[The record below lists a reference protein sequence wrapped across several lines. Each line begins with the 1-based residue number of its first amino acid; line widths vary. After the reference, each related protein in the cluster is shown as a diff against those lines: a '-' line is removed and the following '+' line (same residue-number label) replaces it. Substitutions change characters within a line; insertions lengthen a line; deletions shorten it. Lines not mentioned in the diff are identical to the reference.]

1 MFKRLPF
8 LIVLSV
14 VLLISLAACG
24 QQVVEV
30 TRVVTETQT
39 ETVTEEV
46 EVTRVVTETEVET
59 VTEEVPVEVTRI
71 VEVEAMEAEPIII
84 GATGPL
90 SAPGSVGGGIAM
102 QFTAELAVDEIN
114 EAGGVLGRPI
124 ELVFVD
130 TQGLPERGTA
140 VAERLIEENGAV
152 GIVGEYHSAVGL
164 TMKEVCHERH
174 VPCVFSETWNDDI
187 TGSGYDEVFRVAVTS
202 TLVASQQINWLE
214 ALGFE
219 YIVIIAENTDYGVP
233 ASEAQVEYMT
243 EKGIDSEVLFVELG
257 TEDFLP
263 VLTRIQEGERTPDA
277 IMVLVTGETSYNV
290 EQQMAEIGLAPTAE
304 TVCVA
309 NQVAINA
316 EYWDNVPDGNFCA
329 YLRVGL
335 TPNNYNDTTLG
346 VDEAYREQFDR
357 PAPSFALATYDSVYI
372 MAEAIERAGSTD
384 PDAIIAEI
392 EATDTTLAQ
401 GHYYFPYGMNNPVPD
416 DEPEWMWH
424 QWPDA
429 AVVIQQYF
437 EQDQDPDEAAVVFPE
452 IFQTHGT
459 FLIPFG
465 ESP

>member
-1 MFKRLPF
+1 MFKRLPIYILLLF
-8 LIVLSV
+8 VLTLILV
-14 VLLISLAACG
+14 ACGG

-30 TRVVTETQT
+30 TRVVEQTITEEVEVTRIVTETEV

-46 EVTRVVTETEVET
+46 EVTRVV
-59 VTEEVPVEVTRI
+59 
-71 VEVEAMEAEPIII
+71 EVEAEAAEPIII

-102 QFTAELAVDEIN
+102 QFTAQLAVDEIN
-114 EAGGVLGRPI
+114 AAGGVLGRPI

-140 VAERLIEENGAV
+140 VAERLIEEDGAV
-152 GIVGEYHSAVGL
+152 AIIGEYHSAVGL
-164 TMKEVCHERH
+164 TMIEVCHERH
-174 VPCVFSETWNDDI
+174 IPCVFSETWNDNI
-187 TGSGYDEVFRVAVTS
+187 TAAGYDEVFRVAVTS
-202 TLVASQQINWLE
+202 TLVASQQINWLD

-219 YIVIIAENTDYGVP
+219 YVVIIAENTDYGVP
-233 ASEAQVEYMT
+233 ASEAQVEFMT
-243 EKGIDSEVLFVELG
+243 GRGIDSEVFFVELG

-290 EQQMAEIGLAPTAE
+290 EQQMAEIGLAPTEE

-316 EYWDNVPDGNFCA
+316 EYWDNVPDGNYCA

-335 TPNNYNDTTLG
+335 TPGNYNDTTKS
-346 VDEAYREQFDR
+346 VDEAYRAQFDR

-372 MAEAIERAGSTD
+372 TAEAIERAGSTD

-392 EATDTTLAQ
+392 EATDRILAQ
-401 GHYYFPYGMNNPVPD
+401 GHYYFPYGINNPVPD
-416 DEPEWMWH
+416 DEPAWMWH

-437 EQDQDPDEAAVVFPE
+437 EVGQDPDNAAVVFPPA
-452 IFQTHGT
+452 FQTHDT
-459 FLIPFG
+459 ALIPYG
-465 ESP
+465 GTP

>member
-1 MFKRLPF
+1 MSKRIPLF
-8 LIVLSV
+8 VILLVVLSLTLV
-14 VLLISLAACG
+14 ACGG

-39 ETVTEEV
+39 EQVEVTRVVTETQTETITEEV
-46 EVTRVVTETEVET
+46 EVTRVV
-59 VTEEVPVEVTRI
+59 
-71 VEVEAMEAEPIII
+71 EVEAAAAEPIII

-114 EAGGVLGRPI
+114 AAGGVMGRPI
-124 ELVFVD
+124 ELIFVD

-152 GIVGEYHSAVGL
+152 GIIGEYHSAVGL

-174 VPCVFSETWNDDI
+174 IPCIFSETWNDDI
-187 TGSGYDEVFRVAVTS
+187 TASGYDEVFRLAVTS

-219 YIVIIAENTDYGVP
+219 YVVIIAENTDYGVP
-233 ASEAQVEYMT
+233 ASQAQVDFMT
-243 EKGIDSEVLFVELG
+243 ERGIDSDVFFVELG

-290 EQQMAEIGLAPTAE
+290 EQQMAEIGLAPTEE

-316 EYWDNVPDGNFCA
+316 EYWDNVPDGNYCA

-335 TPNNYNDTTLG
+335 TPNNYNDITKS
-346 VDEAYREQFDR
+346 VDDAYRTQFDR
-357 PAPSFALATYDSVYI
+357 PAPSFALATYDSVYV
-372 MAEAIERAGSTD
+372 MANAIEAAGSTD
-384 PDAIIAEI
+384 PDAIIAAI
-392 EATDTTLAQ
+392 EATDVTLAQ

-416 DEPEWMWH
+416 DQPAWMWH

-437 EQDQDPDEAAVVFPE
+437 EVGQDPDNAAVVFPPA
-452 IFQTHGT
+452 FQTHGT
-459 FLIPFG
+459 ALIPYG
-465 ESP
+465 ETP

>member
-1 MFKRLPF
+1 MFKRLPIYILLLFVLTLF
-8 LIVLSV
+8 LV
-14 VLLISLAACG
+14 ACGG

-30 TRVVTETQT
+30 TRVVEQTITEEVEVTRIVTETEV

-46 EVTRVVTETEVET
+46 EVTRVV
-59 VTEEVPVEVTRI
+59 
-71 VEVEAMEAEPIII
+71 EVEAEAAEPIII

-102 QFTAELAVDEIN
+102 QFTAQLAVDEIN
-114 EAGGVLGRPI
+114 AAGGVLGRPI

-140 VAERLIEENGAV
+140 VAERLIEEDGAV
-152 GIVGEYHSAVGL
+152 AIIGEYHSAVGL
-164 TMKEVCHERH
+164 TMIEVCHERH
-174 VPCVFSETWNDDI
+174 IPCVFSETWNDNI
-187 TGSGYDEVFRVAVTS
+187 TAAGYDEVFRVAVTS
-202 TLVASQQINWLE
+202 TLVASQQINWLD

-219 YIVIIAENTDYGVP
+219 YVVIIAENTDYGVP
-233 ASEAQVEYMT
+233 ASEAQVEFMT
-243 EKGIDSEVLFVELG
+243 GRGIDSEVFFVELG

-290 EQQMAEIGLAPTAE
+290 EQQMAEIGLAPTEE

-316 EYWDNVPDGNFCA
+316 EYWDNVPDGNYCA

-335 TPNNYNDTTLG
+335 TPGNYNDTTKS
-346 VDEAYREQFDR
+346 VDEAYRAQFDR

-372 MAEAIERAGSTD
+372 TAEAIERAGSTD

-392 EATDTTLAQ
+392 EATDRILAQ
-401 GHYYFPYGMNNPVPD
+401 GHYYFPYGINNPVPD
-416 DEPEWMWH
+416 DEPAWMWH

-437 EQDQDPDEAAVVFPE
+437 EVGQDPDNAAVVFPPA
-452 IFQTHGT
+452 FQTHDT
-459 FLIPFG
+459 ALIPYG
-465 ESP
+465 GTP

>member
-8 LIVLSV
+8 YILLLLALTLILV
-14 VLLISLAACG
+14 ACGG

-30 TRVVTETQT
+30 TRVVEQKITEEVEVTRVVTETQV

-46 EVTRVVTETEVET
+46 EVTRVV
-59 VTEEVPVEVTRI
+59 
-71 VEVEAMEAEPIII
+71 EVEAEAVEPIVI

-114 EAGGVLGRPI
+114 AAGGILGRPI

-140 VAERLIEENGAV
+140 VAERLIEEDGAV
-152 GIVGEYHSAVGL
+152 AIVGEYHSAVGL
-164 TMKEVCHERH
+164 TMIEVCHERH
-174 VPCVFSETWNDDI
+174 IPCVFSETWNDNI
-187 TGSGYDEVFRVAVTS
+187 TASGYDEVFRVAVTS
-202 TLVASQQINWLE
+202 TLVASQQINWLD

-233 ASEAQVEYMT
+233 ASEAQVDFMNER
-243 EKGIDSEVLFVELG
+243 GIDSEVFYVELG

-263 VLTRIQEGERTPDA
+263 VLTRIQGGERTPDA

-290 EQQMAEIGLAPTAE
+290 EQQMAEIGLAPTEE

-316 EYWDNVPDGNFCA
+316 EYWDNVPDGNYCA

-335 TPNNYNDTTLG
+335 TPNNYNDTTKN
-346 VDEAYREQFDR
+346 VDEAYRAQFDR

-392 EATDTTLAQ
+392 EATDRTLAQ

-416 DEPEWMWH
+416 DEPAWMWH

-429 AVVIQQYF
+429 AVVMQQYF
-437 EQDQDPDEAAVVFPE
+437 EVGQDPDDAAVVFPPA
-452 IFQTHGT
+452 FQTHGT
-459 FLIPFG
+459 ALIPFG
-465 ESP
+465 GTP

>member
-1 MFKRLPF
+1 MSKRLPLF
-8 LIVLSV
+8 VILLVILSLTLV
-14 VLLISLAACG
+14 ACGG
-24 QQVVEV
+24 QQVVEVTRVVTETQTEQVEV

-46 EVTRVVTETEVET
+46 EVTRVV
-59 VTEEVPVEVTRI
+59 
-71 VEVEAMEAEPIII
+71 EVEAEAAEPIII

-114 EAGGVLGRPI
+114 AAGGVMGRPI

-164 TMKEVCHERH
+164 TMIEVCHERH
-174 VPCVFSETWNDDI
+174 VPCVFSETWNDNI
-187 TGSGYDEVFRVAVTS
+187 TASGYDEVFRVAVTS
-202 TLVASQQINWLE
+202 TLVASQQVIWLD

-219 YIVIIAENTDYGVP
+219 YVVIIAENTDYGIG
-233 ASEAQVEYMT
+233 AAESQVEYMAGRDI
-243 EKGIDSEVLFVELG
+243 EAEVFFVELG

-290 EQQMAEIGLAPTAE
+290 EQQMAEIGLAPTEE

-316 EYWDNVPDGNFCA
+316 EYWDNVPDGNYCA

-335 TPNNYNDTTLG
+335 TPSNYNDTTKS
-346 VDEAYREQFDR
+346 VDEAYRAQFDR

-392 EATDTTLAQ
+392 EATDRTLSQ
-401 GHYYFPYGMNNPVPD
+401 GHYYFPYGMNNPVPAD
-416 DEPEWMWH
+416 QPAWMWH

-437 EQDQDPDEAAVVFPE
+437 EFGQDPDAAAVVFPPA
-452 IFQTHGT
+452 FQTHGT
-459 FLIPFG
+459 NLIPFG
-465 ESP
+465 GTP

>member
-1 MFKRLPF
+1 MSKRF
-8 LIVLSV
+8 LIVV
-14 VLLISLAACG
+14 IILLILTVALAACG
-24 QQVVEV
+24 GEQVVEV

-39 ETVTEEV
+39 EQVEVTRVVEQTVTEEV
-46 EVTRVVTETEVET
+46 EV
-59 VTEEVPVEVTRI
+59 EVTRV
-71 VEVEAMEAEPIII
+71 VEVEAEEAEPIIL

-114 EAGGVLGRPI
+114 EAGGVMGRPI
-124 ELVFVD
+124 ELIFVD

-152 GIVGEYHSAVGL
+152 AIVGEYHSAVGL
-164 TMKEVCHERH
+164 TMIEVCHERH
-174 VPCVFSETWNDDI
+174 IPCVFSETWNDDI
-187 TGSGYDEVFRVAVTS
+187 TGTQYPEVFRVAVTS
-202 TLVASQQINWLE
+202 TLVASQQINWLAE
-214 ALGFE
+214 LGLE

-243 EKGIDSEVLFVELG
+243 DRGIDSDVFFVELG

-290 EQQMAEIGLAPTAE
+290 EQQMAEIGLAPTE
-304 TVCVA
+304 DTICVA

-316 EYWDNVPDGNFCA
+316 EYWDNVPDGNYCA

-335 TPNNYNDTTLG
+335 TPSNYNETTES
-346 VDEAYREQFDR
+346 VDEAYRAQFDR
-357 PAPSFALATYDSVYI
+357 PAPSYALATYDSVYLV
-372 MAEAIERAGSTD
+372 ADAIERAGSTD
-384 PDAIIAEI
+384 PDAIIAALE
-392 EATDTTLAQ
+392 ETDMTLAQ
-401 GHYYFPYGMNNPVPD
+401 GHYYFPYGIGNPVPD
-416 DEPEWMWH
+416 DEPAWMWH

-437 EQDQDPDEAAVVFPE
+437 EVGQDPDDAAVVFPPA
-452 IFQTHGT
+452 FQTHGT
-459 FLIPFG
+459 AYIPFG
-465 ESP
+465 TTP

>member
-8 LIVLSV
+8 YVFMLLVLTLV
-14 VLLISLAACG
+14 VVACGG

-30 TRVVTETQT
+30 TRVVEQT
-39 ETVTEEV
+39 ITEEV

-59 VTEEVPVEVTRI
+59 VTEEVEVTRV
-71 VEVEAMEAEPIII
+71 VEVEAEAAEPIII

-114 EAGGVLGRPI
+114 AAGGVLGRPI

-152 GIVGEYHSAVGL
+152 AIIGEYHSAVGL
-164 TMKEVCHERH
+164 TMIEVCHERH
-174 VPCVFSETWNDDI
+174 IPCVFSETWNDNI
-187 TGSGYDEVFRVAVTS
+187 TAAGYDEVFRVAVTS
-202 TLVASQQINWLE
+202 TLVASQQINWLD

-233 ASEAQVEYMT
+233 ASEAQVEFMT
-243 EKGIDSEVLFVELG
+243 ERGIDSEVFFVELG

-290 EQQMAEIGLAPTAE
+290 EQQMAEIGLAPTEE

-316 EYWDNVPDGNFCA
+316 EYWDNVPDGNYCA

-335 TPNNYNDTTLG
+335 TPSNYNDTTKS
-346 VDEAYREQFDR
+346 VDEAYRAQFDR

-372 MAEAIERAGSTD
+372 TAEAIERAGSTD

-392 EATDTTLAQ
+392 EATDRTLAQ

-416 DEPEWMWH
+416 DEPAWMWH

-437 EQDQDPDEAAVVFPE
+437 EVGQDPDDAAVVFPPA
-452 IFQTHGT
+452 FQTHDT
-459 FLIPFG
+459 ALIPYG
-465 ESP
+465 GTP

>member
-1 MFKRLPF
+1 MSKR
-8 LIVLSV
+8 
-14 VLLISLAACG
+14 ISIFMIFAAIMSLTLVACGG

-30 TRVVTETQT
+30 TRVVTETETEQVEVTRVVTETET

-46 EVTRVVTETEVET
+46 EVTRVV
-59 VTEEVPVEVTRI
+59 
-71 VEVEAMEAEPIII
+71 EVEAEAVEPIII

-114 EAGGVLGRPI
+114 AAGGVLGRPI

-152 GIVGEYHSAVGL
+152 GIIGEYHSAVGL
-164 TMKEVCHERH
+164 TMIEVCHERH
-174 VPCVFSETWNDDI
+174 TPCVFSETWNDNI
-187 TGSGYDEVFRVAVTS
+187 TGAGYEEVFRVAVTS

-219 YIVIIAENTDYGVP
+219 YVVIIAENTDYGVP
-233 ASEAQVEYMT
+233 ASEAQVTFMT
-243 EKGIDSEVLFVELG
+243 ERGIDSEVFFVELG

-290 EQQMAEIGLAPTAE
+290 EQQMAEIGLAPTEE

-316 EYWDNVPDGNFCA
+316 EYWDNVPDGNYCA

-335 TPNNYNDTTLG
+335 TPNNYNDTTKS
-346 VDEAYREQFDR
+346 VDEAYRAQFDR

-392 EATDTTLAQ
+392 EATDRTLAQ
-401 GHYYFPYGMNNPVPD
+401 GHYYFPYGINNPVPD
-416 DEPEWMWH
+416 DQPAWMWH

-429 AVVIQQYF
+429 AVVIQQYYEF
-437 EQDQDPDEAAVVFPE
+437 GQDPDNAAVVFPPA
-452 IFQTHGT
+452 FQTHDT
-459 FLIPFG
+459 PLIPYG
-465 ESP
+465 AAP

>member
-1 MFKRLPF
+1 MSKRIPLF
-8 LIVLSV
+8 ILS
-14 VLLISLAACG
+14 LLILTLALVACG
-24 QQVVEV
+24 GEQVVEV
-30 TRVVTETQT
+30 TRVVTETEEVEVT
-39 ETVTEEV
+39 RVVEETITEEV
-46 EVTRVVTETEVET
+46 EVTRVVE
-59 VTEEVPVEVTRI
+59 
-71 VEVEAMEAEPIII
+71 VEVEPEDVEPIIL

-102 QFTAELAVDEIN
+102 QFTAQLAVDEIN

-130 TQGLPERGTA
+130 TQGLPERGTV

-152 GIVGEYHSAVGL
+152 AIVGEYHSAVGL
-164 TMKEVCHERH
+164 TMMEVCHERH
-174 VPCVFSETWNDDI
+174 IPCIFSETWNDDI
-187 TGSGYDEVFRVAVTS
+187 TAAGYEEVFRVAVTS
-202 TLVASQQINWLE
+202 TLVASQQVNWLD
-214 ALGFE
+214 ALGLE
-219 YIVIIAENTDYGVP
+219 YVVIISENTDYGVP
-233 ASEAQVEYMT
+233 ASEAQVEYMG
-243 EKGIDSEVLFVELG
+243 ERGIDTDVFFVELG

-290 EQQMAEIGLAPTAE
+290 EQQMAEIGLAPTEE
-304 TVCVA
+304 TICVA

-316 EYWDNVPDGNFCA
+316 EYWDNVPDGNYCA

-335 TPNNYNDTTLG
+335 TPNNYNDVTKN
-346 VDEAYREQFDR
+346 VDEAYRAQFDR

-392 EATDTTLAQ
+392 EATDRTLAQ
-401 GHYYFPYGMNNPVPD
+401 GHYYFPYGINNPVPD
-416 DEPEWMWH
+416 DEPAWMWH

-437 EQDQDPDEAAVVFPE
+437 EVGQDPDDAAVVFPE
-452 IFQTHGT
+452 AFQTHGT
-459 FLIPFG
+459 ALIPYG
-465 ESP
+465 QTP

>member
-1 MFKRLPF
+1 MSKRTPLF
-8 LIVLSV
+8 VILLVVLSLTLV
-14 VLLISLAACG
+14 ACGG
-24 QQVVEV
+24 QQVVEVTRVVTETQTEQVEV

-46 EVTRVVTETEVET
+46 EVTRVV
-59 VTEEVPVEVTRI
+59 
-71 VEVEAMEAEPIII
+71 EVEAAAAEPIVI

-114 EAGGVLGRPI
+114 AAGGIMGRPI
-124 ELVFVD
+124 ELIFVD

-164 TMKEVCHERH
+164 TMIEVCHERH
-174 VPCVFSETWNDDI
+174 VPCIFSETWNDNI
-187 TGSGYDEVFRVAVTS
+187 TASGYDEVFRLAVTS

-219 YIVIIAENTDYGVP
+219 YVIIIAENTDYGVP
-233 ASEAQVEYMT
+233 ASQAQVDFMT
-243 EKGIDSEVLFVELG
+243 ERGIDSDVFFVELG

-263 VLTRIQEGERTPDA
+263 VLTRIQEGDRTPDA

-290 EQQMAEIGLAPTAE
+290 EQQMAEIGLAPTE
-304 TVCVA
+304 DTVCVA

-316 EYWDNVPDGNFCA
+316 EYWDNVPDGNYCA

-335 TPNNYNDTTLG
+335 TPNNYNDITKN
-346 VDEAYREQFDR
+346 VDAAYRAQFDR

-392 EATDTTLAQ
+392 EATDRILAQ
-401 GHYYFPYGMNNPVPD
+401 GHYYFPYGINNPVPD
-416 DEPEWMWH
+416 DQPAWMWH

-437 EQDQDPDEAAVVFPE
+437 EFGQDPDDAAVVFPPA
-452 IFQTHGT
+452 FQTHGT
-459 FLIPFG
+459 NLIPYG
-465 ESP
+465 STP

>member
-1 MFKRLPF
+1 MSKRFPLF
-8 LIVLSV
+8 LI
-14 VLLISLAACG
+14 LLVILALALAACGG

-39 ETVTEEV
+39 EQV
-46 EVTRVVTETEVET
+46 EVTRVVTEVET
-59 VTEEVPVEVTRI
+59 VTEEVAVEVTRV
-71 VEVEAMEAEPIII
+71 VEVEAAAAEPILI

-114 EAGGVLGRPI
+114 AAGGVMGRPL
-124 ELVFVD
+124 ELIFVD

-140 VAERLIEENGAV
+140 VAERLIEEDGVV

-164 TMKEVCHERH
+164 TMIEVCHERH
-174 VPCVFSETWNDDI
+174 IPCVFSETWNDNI
-187 TGSGYDEVFRVAVTS
+187 TASGYEEVFRVAVTS
-202 TLVASQQINWLE
+202 TLVASQQINWLD

-219 YIVIIAENTDYGVP
+219 YVVIIAENTDYGVP
-233 ASEAQVEYMT
+233 ASEAQVEFMT
-243 EKGIDSEVLFVELG
+243 ERGIDSDVFFVELG

-263 VLTRIQEGERTPDA
+263 VLTRIQSGERTPDA

-290 EQQMAEIGLAPTAE
+290 EQQMAEIGLAPTEE

-316 EYWDNVPDGNFCA
+316 EYWDNVPDGNYCA

-335 TPNNYNDTTLG
+335 TPNNYNDITKS
-346 VDEAYREQFDR
+346 VDEAYRKQFDR

-401 GHYYFPYGMNNPVPD
+401 GHYYFPYGTNNPVPE
-416 DEPEWMWH
+416 DEPAWMWH

-437 EQDQDPDEAAVVFPE
+437 EVGQDPDDAAVVFPPA
-452 IFQTHGT
+452 FQTHGT
-459 FLIPFG
+459 ALIPFG
-465 ESP
+465 GTP

>member
-1 MFKRLPF
+1 MSKRFPLF
-8 LIVLSV
+8 LILLVILS
-14 VLLISLAACG
+14 LTLAACGG

-39 ETVTEEV
+39 EQVEVTRVVTETETVTEEV
-46 EVTRVVTETEVET
+46 EVTRVV
-59 VTEEVPVEVTRI
+59 
-71 VEVEAMEAEPIII
+71 EVEAEAMEPILI

-114 EAGGVLGRPI
+114 AAGGIMGRPI
-124 ELVFVD
+124 ELIFVD

-140 VAERLIEENGAV
+140 VAERLIEEDGVVA
-152 GIVGEYHSAVGL
+152 IVGEYHSAVGL
-164 TMKEVCHERH
+164 TMIEVCHERH
-174 VPCVFSETWNDDI
+174 IPCVFSETWNDDI
-187 TGSGYDEVFRVAVTS
+187 TASGYPEVFRVAVTS

-214 ALGFE
+214 SLGLE

-243 EKGIDSEVLFVELG
+243 ERGIDSDVFFVELG

-277 IMVLVTGETSYNV
+277 VMVLVTGETSYNV
-290 EQQMAEIGLAPTAE
+290 EQQMAEIGLAPTEE
-304 TVCVA
+304 TICVA

-316 EYWDNVPDGNFCA
+316 EYWDNVPDGNYCA

-335 TPNNYNDTTLG
+335 TPNNYNDITQS
-346 VDEAYREQFDR
+346 VDEAYRAQFDR

-392 EATDTTLAQ
+392 EATDRTLAQ
-401 GHYYFPYGMNNPVPD
+401 GHYYFPYGMNSPVPD
-416 DEPEWMWH
+416 DQPGWMWH

-437 EQDQDPDEAAVVFPE
+437 EVGQDPDDAAVVFPPA
-452 IFQTHGT
+452 FQTHGT
-459 FLIPFG
+459 PLIPYG
-465 ESP
+465 SAP